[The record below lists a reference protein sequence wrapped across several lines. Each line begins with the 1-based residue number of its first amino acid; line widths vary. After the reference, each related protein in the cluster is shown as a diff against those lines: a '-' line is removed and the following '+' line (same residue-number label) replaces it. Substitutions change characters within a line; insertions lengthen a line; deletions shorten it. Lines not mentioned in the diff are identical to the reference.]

1 VKFGRKIV
9 LPIHKGLIGDQRVIL
24 VLWNFKI
31 PEKFEVLEGHEA
43 LVFVEFADD
52 FIEERVG

>member
-1 VKFGRKIV
+1 MKFGRKIV

-24 VLWNFKI
+24 ILWDFKI

-52 FIEERVG
+52 FIEE